1 MPIEVVTKDCT
12 ALNDGELSELADLAA
27 LGPGWEIGVL
37 NKQVEEWVLVSQ
49 ARIEG
54 RLAGF
59 VFSTLERIGG
69 TPAVVLGLGTVARR
83 DDRSAVLAGLMCE
96 QYHKARMAFPD
107 EDVVVAARMVD
118 VGPYEA
124 LRGLADRR
132 PWPEVRCN
140 GEERAWGRRLAKRYG
155 ALSFDDRSMVAVG
168 EGERLLL
175 DFEALEPEPVAA
187 VFDGV
192 ASDGDRYVIGWG
204 WAMAEFLDGFVE
216 PGRG

>member
-12 ALNDGELSELADLAA
+12 ALSDGELGELADLAA

-37 NKQVEEWVLVSQ
+37 NKQAEEWVLASQ
-49 ARIEG
+49 AHVEG

-69 TPAVVLGLGTVARR
+69 TPAVLVGLGTVARSEHR
-83 DDRSAVLAGLMCE
+83 CAVLAALMRE
-96 QYHKARMAFPD
+96 QFHKARMAFPD
-107 EDVVVAARMVD
+107 EDVLVSARMVD
-118 VGPYEA
+118 PGPFEA
-124 LRGLADRR
+124 FAPLADRR

-155 ALSFDDRSMVAVG
+155 ALRFDDRAMVAVG

-175 DFEALEPEPVAA
+175 DFEAFDPEPVGS
-187 VFDGV
+187 VFEPV
-192 ASDGDRYVIGWG
+192 TGDDSYVIGWG
-204 WAMAEFLDGFVE
+204 WAMAEFLDDFVD
-216 PGRG
+216 PGGA